1 MAKKTKPFI
10 FPDPT
15 KDGLKDAVIFC
26 PSKRAIDLYDQE
38 HPKLKPR
45 ERMSPKIID
54 WFTEQA
60 LEHGWLNTKHVNAV
74 QTKHT
79 AGFILFNPG
88 FSKVDNQGHIIVVIQ
103 KD

>member
-1 MAKKTKPFI
+1 MTS
-10 FPDPT
+10 T
-15 KDGLKDAVIFC
+15 
-26 PSKRAIDLYDQE
+26 
-38 HPKLKPR
+38 
-45 ERMSPKIID
+45 IID

-60 LEHGWLNTKHVNAV
+60 LEYGWLNTKHVNAV